1 MKKIITAINNPNLN
15 EELKKEKNMNI
26 VCKDIQYKEAI
37 LELLE
42 KNIEVDIIIIYENLP
57 GEISLIETIEKI
69 REKNKKIK
77 IIIILEKVSK
87 EKEEKLKH
95 LNIFD
100 IYYNNEINIYKL
112 IEIIKNLNTE
122 EEMKKEIEKLKK
134 IIIENKLEKKIN
146 NYNKI
151 INKENNKNKKT
162 NKKIKKKLK
171 IKDNLI
177 NKKEQIKNYNL
188 TKKIKNIKIIK
199 IKNCIIKNIKK
210 LKEKYLNYKKSF
222 FYNCSLKRKY
232 QNEIYKIIKE
242 TTEKSK
248 HNKNK
253 SNKIIIFFGTKGS
266 GKSLIS
272 VIFSYYLKSKRYKVA
287 LVDLDI
293 NNQNLNKFLFIQ
305 NKCVIKLNGNKK
317 IKKIEKNK
325 KESNIKL
332 IKKKYIKNKKLNKEI
347 NYKELLKKLNYKNK
361 KIIKLKKIKNK
372 EKNNFNVWNQI
383 KENKNNKI
391 NNLRKIKKYKI
402 NKKIK
407 YNNNIIKIIKIIKE
421 IKLNNFNKLISLS
434 EIKIND
440 QIFLYNNF
448 KDIIK
453 NFIFN
458 KKSIEYFFKSL
469 LDYLNLN
476 FDFIVIDLGIE
487 NCWNLNTKI
496 LDKSNKNLI
505 ILEPNILGIE
515 ETQKLLDNIINKWKI
530 DKNSLHIMVNKY
542 NKYSINKKVLLK
554 IFKNINFISNIN
566 MDKYFTFLIN
576 TKFKFLNL
584 RKLKKYFEN
593 IINN

>member
-1 MKKIITAINNPNLN
+1 M
-15 EELKKEKNMNI
+15 
-26 VCKDIQYKEAI
+26 
-37 LELLE
+37 
-42 KNIEVDIIIIYENLP
+42 
-57 GEISLIETIEKI
+57 
-69 REKNKKIK
+69 
-77 IIIILEKVSK
+77 
-87 EKEEKLKH
+87 
-95 LNIFD
+95 
-100 IYYNNEINIYKL
+100 
-112 IEIIKNLNTE
+112 
-122 EEMKKEIEKLKK
+122 
-134 IIIENKLEKKIN
+134 
-146 NYNKI
+146 
-151 INKENNKNKKT
+151 
-162 NKKIKKKLK
+162 
-171 IKDNLI
+171 
-177 NKKEQIKNYNL
+177 
-188 TKKIKNIKIIK
+188 
-199 IKNCIIKNIKK
+199 
-210 LKEKYLNYKKSF
+210 
-222 FYNCSLKRKY
+222 
-232 QNEIYKIIKE
+232 
-242 TTEKSK
+242 
-248 HNKNK
+248 
-253 SNKIIIFFGTKGS
+253 
-266 GKSLIS
+266 
-272 VIFSYYLKSKRYKVA
+272 
-287 LVDLDI
+287 
-293 NNQNLNKFLFIQ
+293 
-305 NKCVIKLNGNKK
+305 
-317 IKKIEKNK
+317 
-325 KESNIKL
+325 
-332 IKKKYIKNKKLNKEI
+332 
-347 NYKELLKKLNYKNK
+347 
-361 KIIKLKKIKNK
+361 
-372 EKNNFNVWNQI
+372 WNQI